1 MNIIMKKGNK
11 NMKYDCIIIGSG
23 VAGMT
28 AALYLKRANKNIL
41 IIESNVPGGQI
52 NRTAIIENYPGYAK
66 IDGPTLAMNI
76 FEQMNQLG
84 IPYQFGEVLEIKS
97 TEQEKI
103 VKTKKDEYQCD
114 GIIIATG
121 RVPKE
126 LGLENETNLVGHGI
140 SWCALCDGTFY
151 KDQDVCVVGGGNSA
165 LEEAL
170 YLSSICRSITIIHRR
185 DQFRADKIL
194 IDRVK
199 NTSNIRLKYN
209 SVVKTINET
218 KGFLSSI
225 EIENETN
232 CETLECTGLFIYIG
246 SKPTTEFIKN
256 INIELDQGYIVV
268 DQSMRTNQKGIY
280 ACGDVIKKEVYQ
292 ITTATAEGAIAAMSF
307 IKDHE

>member
-1 MNIIMKKGNK
+1 
-11 NMKYDCIIIGSG
+11 MKYDCIIIGSG

-41 IIESNVPGGQI
+41 LIESNVPGGQI
-52 NRTAIIENYPGYAK
+52 NRTATIENYPGYKK

-76 FEQMNQLG
+76 FEQMNQLE
-84 IPYQFGEVLEIKS
+84 IPYQYGEVLEIKS

-103 VKTKKDEYQCD
+103 VKTKTSEYQCD

-140 SWCALCDGTFY
+140 SWCALCDGTFF

-170 YLSSICRSITIIHRR
+170 YLSSICRSVTIIHRR

-199 NTSNIRLKYN
+199 NTSNIRFKYN
-209 SVVKTINET
+209 SVVKTITET
-218 KGFLSSI
+218 KGFLSSV

-246 SKPTTEFIKN
+246 SKPATEFIKN

>member
-1 MNIIMKKGNK
+1 
-11 NMKYDCIIIGSG
+11 MKYDCIIIGSG

-41 IIESNVPGGQI
+41 LIESNVPGGQI
-52 NRTAIIENYPGYAK
+52 NRTATIENYPGYKK

-76 FEQMNQLG
+76 FEQMNQLE
-84 IPYQFGEVLEIKS
+84 IPYQYGEVLEIKS

-140 SWCALCDGTFY
+140 SWCALCDGTFF

-170 YLSSICRSITIIHRR
+170 YLSSICRSVTIIHRR

-199 NTSNIRLKYN
+199 NTSNIRFKYN
-209 SVVKTINET
+209 SVVKTITET
-218 KGFLSSI
+218 KGFLSSV

-246 SKPTTEFIKN
+246 SKPATEFIKN